1 MRSLFS
7 ADISDLFFWDCE
19 CGTGSY
25 EDDNTPYTSDISLQL
40 FWKIFRK
47 ITKKISLENHMQ
59 ANHDKYHLLV
69 TIDTSVSTNINVFNI
84 QVTGTK
90 NNYLV
95 PNSIV
100 NSFENHVS
108 NPYKKV
114 SQTLRGLT
122 RIVNYLDFSKRKVLI
137 KIFVIS
143 QFNNCQLF

>member
-1 MRSLFS
+1 
-7 ADISDLFFWDCE
+7 
-19 CGTGSY
+19 
-25 EDDNTPYTSDISLQL
+25 
-40 FWKIFRK
+40 
-47 ITKKISLENHMQ
+47 MQ
-59 ANHDKYHLLV
+59 ANHDKYHLLM
-69 TIDTSVSTNINVFNI
+69 TIDTSVSVNINVFNI

-114 SQTLRGLT
+114 SQTLRVLI
-122 RIVNYLDFSKRKVLI
+122 RIVNYMDFSKRKVVI

-143 QFNNCQLF
+143 QFNNCQLFQMFHSRKLNNHISSIYEKILRVTYQDYKSTFLEPSLKITL

>member
-1 MRSLFS
+1 
-7 ADISDLFFWDCE
+7 
-19 CGTGSY
+19 
-25 EDDNTPYTSDISLQL
+25 
-40 FWKIFRK
+40 
-47 ITKKISLENHMQ
+47 MQ

-69 TIDTSVSTNINVFNI
+69 TIDTSVSININVFNI

-143 QFNNCQLF
+143 QFNNCQLFQMFHSRKLNNHINSIYEKILGVAYQDYKSTFLELSLKITL